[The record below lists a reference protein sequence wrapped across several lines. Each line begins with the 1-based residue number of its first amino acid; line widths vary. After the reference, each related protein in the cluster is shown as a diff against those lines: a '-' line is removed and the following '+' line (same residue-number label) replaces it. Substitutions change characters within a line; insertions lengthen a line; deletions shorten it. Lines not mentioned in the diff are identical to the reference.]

1 MAERVSMEA
10 LRYAQAVAGTGSFSA
25 AARTCGVTQPALS
38 NGIAKLE
45 ERLGARMFERSP
57 RGVRQTPFGQQL
69 LPLIEQATAALDRI
83 TAEAGRLNGH
93 GTESIRIGVS
103 PLINPRL
110 VAAAYNAVCAGGT
123 SDLRPRDLVLREAN
137 MQELQDALIA
147 GELDIIL
154 VPSVVPL
161 PRFAHRIVDSEP
173 VVVVGSHRSG
183 TAPVQVA
190 DVASNPI
197 ILVPDACG
205 LTTFTRDLFDSHELP
220 VNTYPG
226 EASSY
231 RVLEQWADLG
241 LGTALLPQSKLTV
254 QSTVHREL
262 IDDDHAVEIFYEAV
276 WDPGSPLASGLA
288 ELAEQLAAIGA

>member
-1 MAERVSMEA
+1 MEA
-10 LRYAQAVAGTGSFSA
+10 LRYAQAVAETGSFSG
-25 AARTCGVTQPALS
+25 AARIFGVTQPALS

-45 ERLGARMFERSP
+45 ERLGARLFERSP
-57 RGVRQTPFGQQL
+57 RGVRQTSFGQQL
-69 LPLIEQATAALDRI
+69 LPLIEQAISALDRV

-110 VAAAYNAVCAGGT
+110 IAAAYNVVCGGS
-123 SDLRPRDLVLREAN
+123 SDPRQRDLVLREAN

-147 GELDIIL
+147 GELDVIL

-173 VVVVGSHRSG
+173 VVVLCSHRSG

-190 DVASNPI
+190 DIGSKPI
-197 ILVPDACG
+197 ILVPDTCG
-205 LTTFTRDLFDSHELP
+205 LTTFIRDLFASHELA
-220 VNTYPG
+220 VNAYPG
-226 EASSY
+226 EAASY

-241 LGTALLPQSKLTV
+241 LGTALLPQSKLTG

-262 IDDDHAVEIFYEAV
+262 LDDDHAVEIFYEAV

-288 ELAEQLAAIGA
+288 KLAEQLAAIEA